1 MAYYYDKLN
10 VGSVDLLIENTGRIS
25 HVIRN
30 LTQGYVTIDY
40 PEILTLDNIA
50 GQIEAQCRAIRGNL
64 KERIDIKS
72 NIFTTAKLARFMKNI
87 ISVEFYKKDTIDA
100 VRLGNAR
107 KWVDS
112 IISHITTVDN
122 CVNKSILSSSQDLF
136 SMIEFSDVVP
146 SPGGDAQPD
155 IDKADIEIAK
165 EFDYEKNFDEKQVDV
180 DKNVDKYRLIL
191 ANLGS
196 YMANLSHFIQDEVSD
211 WINTSPENTVANQV
225 INTAGQIE
233 NAGRQII
240 EQATVKILNQGN
252 TNKSIENANA
262 NVNTLKDFV
271 KDKKFP
277 QDNIKRLLDH
287 ARIIQERVIVQIK
300 KLIQK
305 GYSNLKI

>member
-72 NIFTTAKLARFMKNI
+72 NIFTIAKLARFMKNI

>member
-136 SMIEFSDVVP
+136 SMIEFSDFVP